1 MSFTLFA
8 DARLALARDSL
19 AGLSTGDA
27 LGAQYFLP
35 TPAPVDLA
43 TDALPSAPWEWTDD
57 TEMACSVLAQLADSG
72 GIDRDRLALSFAQRC
87 TERRATA
94 RARC

>member
-1 MSFTLFA
+1 MTFTLFV

-35 TPAPVDLA
+35 GLRPADLA
-43 TDALPSAPWEWTDD
+43 AGALPPAPWEWTDD
-57 TEMACSVLAQLADSG
+57 TEMACSVLAELAERG
-72 GIDRDRLALSFAQRC
+72 GIDRDRLALAFAERC
-87 TERRATA
+87 APGGATA
-94 RARC
+94 PGRC